1 MNLLFPIMT
10 VLLIALGAF
19 CLFAA
24 AANAERARYGR
35 KTISSDRRAPGEVTT
50 ASSLAWK
57 TRE

>member
-10 VLLIALGAF
+10 VLLIALGAL

-24 AANAERARYGR
+24 MANADLARLGR
-35 KTISSDRRAPGEVTT
+35 RTGLSDGHPSGELA

>member
-10 VLLIALGAF
+10 ILLIACGAL

-24 AANAERARYGR
+24 MSNADRARLGR
-35 KTISSDRRAPGEVTT
+35 KASISASRSAGRMA

-57 TRE
+57 SRE